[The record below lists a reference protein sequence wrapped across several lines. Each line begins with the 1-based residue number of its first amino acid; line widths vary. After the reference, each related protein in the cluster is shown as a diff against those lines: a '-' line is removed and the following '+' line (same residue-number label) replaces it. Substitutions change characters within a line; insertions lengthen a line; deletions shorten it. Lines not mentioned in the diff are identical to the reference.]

1 MVGTS
6 KIKLTS
12 HMSALPGHDAHNA
25 SDDDDDDDG
34 GVVVIVI
41 MMFMMFIRMVSYNV
55 DVDGN
60 EEEYWE

>member
-25 SDDDDDDDG
+25 SDDDDDG

-41 MMFMMFIRMVSYNV
+41 MMFMMFIRMVSYDV
-55 DVDGN
+55 DVGSN
-60 EEEYWE
+60 KEEYWE

>member
-25 SDDDDDDDG
+25 SDDDDDGG

-41 MMFMMFIRMVSYNV
+41 MMFMMFIRMVLYNV

>member
-1 MVGTS
+1 
-6 KIKLTS
+6 
-12 HMSALPGHDAHNA
+12 MSALPGHDADNA
-25 SDDDDDDDG
+25 SVDDDDGG

-55 DVDGN
+55 DVGGN

>member
-25 SDDDDDDDG
+25 SDDDDDGG

-41 MMFMMFIRMVSYNV
+41 MMFMMFIRMVLYNV

-60 EEEYWE
+60 EEGYWE